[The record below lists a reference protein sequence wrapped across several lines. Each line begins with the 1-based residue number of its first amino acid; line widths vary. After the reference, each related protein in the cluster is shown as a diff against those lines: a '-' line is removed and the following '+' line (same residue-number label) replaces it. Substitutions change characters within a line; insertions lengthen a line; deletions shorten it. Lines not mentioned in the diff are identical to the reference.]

1 MSLVIAGVVVVS
13 TSGLV
18 LRVLRAPLLAMLVE
32 ACVLNHRA
40 RFWWRVSAAE
50 LVVGTA
56 LCASTSLAVTG
67 LTADPWLTAVA
78 VLRGGCAGLLVSMA
92 AITTG
97 ALAVGRTTEVT
108 MGPAPE

>member
-13 TSGLV
+13 ASGLV
-18 LRVLRAPLLAMLVE
+18 LRVLRAPLLAMLDE
-32 ACVLNHRA
+32 ACLLSHRA

-67 LTADPWLTAVA
+67 LTADSWLTEVA
-78 VLRGGCAGLLVSMA
+78 VLRGGCAGLLVSIW
-92 AITTG
+92 AITAG
-97 ALAVGRTTEVT
+97 ALAVGRAAGVT
-108 MGPAPE
+108 MGPDPE